1 MGVAEFFLGLVGA
14 DAPVEFRAY
23 DGTRAGPEGA
33 PAVVVIRSPRAL
45 RRLVTAPN
53 ELGLGRAYVSG
64 ELDLDGDIF
73 AVLALQDR
81 LLDLRVS
88 RAQVLEAMR
97 ILGLG
102 SLRPLAP
109 PPEEARL
116 HGVRHSKARDAAAIA
131 HHYDVSNDF
140 YRTVL
145 GSSMTYSCA
154 VWTDATTSLE
164 EAQANKYELVATK
177 LGLEPGMRLLDIGCG
192 WGGMIMHAAEHHGVN
207 AVGVT
212 LSRRQA
218 EYAAK
223 RVADAGLT
231 GRVEVRCTDYRDVD
245 DGSYDAISSIGM
257 FEHVGWTQLGQYFDR
272 CAALLAPG
280 GRFLNHGIS
289 EPPYVFSN
297 PAARVVSEL
306 RARFGRGLGHDFFN
320 RYVFPDGELHEVGLV
335 VSAIQRAG
343 LEARHVESLREHY
356 ASDAPAVG
364 AEPRAQLGPSG
375 ARGR

>member
-1 MGVAEFFLGLVGA
+1 MGVAEFFGDLVGG

-33 PAVVVIRSPRAL
+33 PATVVIRSPRAL

-53 ELGLGRAYVSG
+53 ELGLGRAYISG

-73 AVLALQDR
+73 AVLALAEQ
-81 LLDLRVS
+81 LESLRVTP
-88 RAQVLEAMR
+88 AQVLEALK
-97 ILGLG
+97 ILGVR
-102 SLRPLAP
+102 SLKPLAP

-116 HGVRHSKARDAAAIA
+116 RGVRHSKERDAAAIA

-145 GSSMTYSCA
+145 GPSMTYSCA
-154 VWTDATTSLE
+154 VWTDTTTTPE
-164 EAQANKYELVATK
+164 EAQANKYELVANK

-192 WGGMIMHAAEHHGVN
+192 WGGMILHAAQHHGVH

-218 EYAAK
+218 EHAAK
-223 RVADAGLT
+223 RVADAGLSD
-231 GRVEVRCTDYRDVD
+231 RLEVRCLDYRDIA
-245 DGSYDAISSIGM
+245 DGPYEALSSIGM
-257 FEHVGWTQLGQYFDR
+257 FEHVGWTQLDGYFAR
-272 CAALLAPG
+272 CASLLAPG

-289 EPPYVFSN
+289 EPPFAYSN
-297 PAARVVSEL
+297 PVARVTSEL
-306 RARFGRGLGHDFFN
+306 RARFGRGLSHDFFN

-343 LEARHVESLREHY
+343 FEVRH
-356 ASDAPAVG
+356 
-364 AEPRAQLGPSG
+364 
-375 ARGR
+375 